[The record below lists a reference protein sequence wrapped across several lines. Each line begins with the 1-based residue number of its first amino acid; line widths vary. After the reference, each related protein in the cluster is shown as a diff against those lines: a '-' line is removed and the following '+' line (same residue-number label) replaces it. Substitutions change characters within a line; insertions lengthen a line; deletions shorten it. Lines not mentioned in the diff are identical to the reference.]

1 MDETTEQN
9 KIQIQYF
16 QLYASDFLMY
26 KNLLTN
32 DELIEVIEGIS
43 IYCLF
48 NKKKEFENE
57 YQKAFYDKLINSSD
71 KNKQNYLIKI
81 QNGKKGG
88 RPPKNLNKTETKPIG
103 YEQVNLNETETKPKR
118 NQYNRIEENIIEENI
133 IKEENKIENNN
144 KYNNCFNSD
153 LLFDKNINKVFDLYK
168 DLCKDLVPIKFEKR
182 NREYLSLIKDFLI
195 QIQLDF
201 EYVKEL
207 FIKAN
212 NQKIFYKNKL
222 MLMSIIKNH
231 DKIYAG
237 LGADEDIN
245 VPSKNELTFKEKMEQ
260 YRIEAERRENEQ
272 NRMDK

>member
-1 MDETTEQN
+1 M
-9 KIQIQYF
+9 
-16 QLYASDFLMY
+16 
-26 KNLLTN
+26 
-32 DELIEVIEGIS
+32 
-43 IYCLF
+43 
-48 NKKKEFENE
+48 
-57 YQKAFYDKLINSSD
+57 
-71 KNKQNYLIKI
+71 
-81 QNGKKGG
+81 
-88 RPPKNLNKTETKPIG
+88 
-103 YEQVNLNETETKPKR
+103 
-118 NQYNRIEENIIEENI
+118 
-133 IKEENKIENNN
+133 
-144 KYNNCFNSD
+144 
-153 LLFDKNINKVFDLYK
+153 YK